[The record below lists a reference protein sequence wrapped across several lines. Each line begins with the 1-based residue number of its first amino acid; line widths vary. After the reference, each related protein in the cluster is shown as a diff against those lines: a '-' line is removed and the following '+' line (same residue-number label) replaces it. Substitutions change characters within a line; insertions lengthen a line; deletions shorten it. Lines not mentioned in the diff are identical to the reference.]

1 MIVNRD
7 CLVVGSVSITKVLVP
22 YICVCLCARMCVL
35 VCMCA
40 HVYMHVNVKA
50 HGCMCVHVHVCECVC
65 VHVDIVLVCSFV
77 SLTSYTHIGLSSLV
91 FGQAGL
97 TIDWNWTSQA
107 RGVSSCT
114 CTLFCECVCMCVC
127 VCVWSMYVCIS
138 VRVFITFLHVIKWG
152 SIAQVS
158 SSWTSLARGA
168 RSYTIGAS

>member
-22 YICVCLCARMCVL
+22 YVCVCLCVL

-65 VHVDIVLVCSFV
+65 VHVDIVIVCSFV

-91 FGQAGL
+91 FGQTGL
-97 TIDWNWTSQA
+97 TIDWNGPLKLEVFHVHV
-107 RGVSSCT
+107 RCFVSVCVY
-114 CTLFCECVCMCVC
+114 VCM
-127 VCVWSMYVCIS
+127 CVWSMYVCIS
-138 VRVFITFLHVIKWG
+138 VFL
-152 SIAQVS
+152 
-158 SSWTSLARGA
+158 
-168 RSYTIGAS
+168 

>member
-1 MIVNRD
+1 
-7 CLVVGSVSITKVLVP
+7 
-22 YICVCLCARMCVL
+22 
-35 VCMCA
+35 MCA

-65 VHVDIVLVCSFV
+65 VCVHEDIVLVCSFV

-97 TIDWNWTSQA
+97 AIDWNWTSQA

-114 CTLFCECVCMCVC
+114 CTLICECVYVCMCVC
-127 VCVWSMYVCIS
+127 VCVEYVC
-138 VRVFITFLHVIKWG
+138 VYFCVFITFLHVIKWG

-168 RSYTIGAS
+168 RLYTRGAS